1 MYANGNTLNYTIE
14 YQKDGEWI
22 ELDTWERSFAASD
35 KLDET
40 LANALLTIQNDKLV
54 DIAPFTLFRITITET
69 NASGATVASGSRYM
83 YSSSWA
89 GDAAN
94 MSAD

>member
-1 MYANGNTLNYTIE
+1 MVCEVGVVLFLI
-14 YQKDGEWI
+14 
-22 ELDTWERSFAASD
+22 LLVSVSFLGGCCEFAKHAKSGTSA
-35 KLDET
+35 K
-40 LANALLTIQNDKLV
+40 ALICLEKM
-54 DIAPFTLFRITITET
+54 FRITITET

-94 MSAD
+94 MSAE

>member
-1 MYANGNTLNYTIE
+1 MVGAVLFL
-14 YQKDGEWI
+14 I
-22 ELDTWERSFAASD
+22 ELCVNKFCGLGGCCEFAKYAKSGTSA
-35 KLDET
+35 K
-40 LANALLTIQNDKLV
+40 ALICLEKM
-54 DIAPFTLFRITITET
+54 FRITITET
-69 NASGATVASGSRYM
+69 NVSGATVASGSRYM